1 MRGHDLYNK
10 YCHKEWSSC
19 KGLVLKL
26 MPALQK
32 WWLFSNLCWAP
43 ADCYLCF
50 LFLRITKMHGS
61 GLTWGSEDPAPQWK
75 GLVWPGL
82 GQRMV
87 LFEFAFGSALEL
99 LTFCIREP
107 DPNEVRAVLCIIGT
121 FSSILGLYQLDTS
134 SSLSSSNNPNYLWVL
149 SDVPQWDRMSP
160 SWEALRTGD
169 LKVWVRSSVH
179 SSLLILHF
187 GELQHLWKNG
197 LSFPSTSPWKVVMI
211 R

>member
-1 MRGHDLYNK
+1 MKGHDLYNK

-26 MPALQK
+26 IPALQK

-43 ADCYLCF
+43 AYCYLCF
-50 LFLRITKMHGS
+50 FFLRITKMRGS

-75 GLVWPGL
+75 GFAGL

-107 DPNEVRAVLCIIGT
+107 DPNEVGAVLCIIGT
-121 FSSILGLYQLDTS
+121 FSSILGLYPLDTS
-134 SSLSSSNNPNYLWVL
+134 RNLSSSNNLNYLWVL
-149 SDVPQWDRMSP
+149 SDVPQWDRMNP
-160 SWEALRTGD
+160 SWEALRPGG

-179 SSLLILHF
+179 GSLLILHF
-187 GELQHLWKNG
+187 ALWASAPLKEWPFFSFHLPMKG
-197 LSFPSTSPWKVVMI
+197 SDD
-211 R
+211 